1 MDNRLF
7 NQIMDHIVCT
17 LNANGYDPHFQLLAF
32 LKTGDCTYITRQD
45 NARKLIQQLD
55 KNAVLQYVKDNFS
68 NC

>member
-7 NQIMDHIVCT
+7 NQIMDHIVYT
-17 LNANGYDPHFQLLAF
+17 LKANGYDPRVQLLAF
-32 LKTGDCTYITRQD
+32 LKTGDYTYITRQD

-55 KNAVLQYVKDNFS
+55 KGAVLQYVKDKFT